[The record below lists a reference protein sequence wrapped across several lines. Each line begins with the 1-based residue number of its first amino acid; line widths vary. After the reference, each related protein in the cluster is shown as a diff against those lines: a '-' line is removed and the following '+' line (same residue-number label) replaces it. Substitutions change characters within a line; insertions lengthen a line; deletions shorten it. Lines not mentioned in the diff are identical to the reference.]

1 MDHQEGVGHK
11 CKAGFFAQEK
21 LTATRRNP
29 PPGCAPA
36 ASGHVAAAP
45 PKSVMNSRR
54 LIASPEVQDKAS
66 YRLKLALWKGPR
78 K

>member
-1 MDHQEGVGHK
+1 LQLGPSHQHGDPSQSTARLR
-11 CKAGFFAQEK
+11 AGSK
-21 LTATRRNP
+21 RPR
-29 PPGCAPA
+29 G
-36 ASGHVAAAP
+36 SSAP